1 MKDRCLIVILM
12 FMLFTCLFSQNLV
25 LERTNIEI
33 LQQLS
38 LDLASLY
45 QIRHQE
51 AILIATEKGW
61 PIKQVREDGS
71 VIELQFLRD
80 GFPVYYVTG
89 NGVSAETISTNQVR
103 PGGTTGLNLD
113 GTGMV
118 LYEWDAGKVLLS
130 HQELTGRI
138 TIGDPASNT
147 DLHDHSTHVAGTLI
161 AAGIDMS
168 AVGMAYNGTLIDYD
182 WDDDNSEMSAAGA
195 GGALI
200 SNHSYSFI
208 TGWYYNYRN
217 DGLWCW
223 FGDTTVSETE
233 DYYFGFYDSE
243 AQAWDNIA
251 YNAPYLLICKSA
263 GNDRTDCGPEPGGQH
278 WVWDPDLDNWV
289 YSWQTRDPDG
299 DYDCIGTRGSA
310 KNLLT
315 VGAVNDI
322 QGGYEEVADVV
333 ATSFTS
339 WGPPDDGRIKPDVVA
354 NGQHLW
360 SPISTG
366 NTDYAFKSGTS
377 MSTPSVAGSA
387 ALLQEHYSEL
397 YRDYMLSSTLKGLI
411 INTADEAG
419 PAPGPDYMF
428 GWGLM
433 NTRTAADAITDKDE
447 YSLIIEE
454 ELANSESYE
463 ISVTPNIAETLTAT
477 LCWTDIP
484 GTPVSPQ
491 VDPSDPMLVNDLDMR
506 ITRPGFTAYPW
517 KLNPLNPTA
526 AASNNSDN
534 PVDNVEKIEIS
545 NPEPEIHTI
554 TITHKGTLTSPQTFS
569 LIVTGIDSKPA
580 EIDVNPAL
588 LDVNLSPDETADETL
603 RITNNGIRDL
613 VYNCDIELLSRSL
626 NKPEKNNEIVIGLES
641 LDNTLKPEKYDI
653 DSVELKA
660 YMPAREEIE
669 IHHDN
674 GNLAGA
680 LGCGGAAYFTT
691 AARFT
696 PDELDPY
703 YGGYAL
709 TKVKFFITSWPFTS
723 VVLKV
728 WRGGQ
733 YGDAGTEIYSQDVTS
748 SVVSDSWNEFE
759 LTSPIPFIA
768 DDEYWLGYY
777 ITIDE
782 YSFPAAYDSG
792 PGVGGKGIWLSW
804 FGGAWEDLF
813 ENDDPYDCN
822 WLLRGVIEPQWL
834 SITANGSGI
843 VPGSAR
849 DYVDVNIHF
858 NATDLTIG
866 TDKTANII
874 IASNDP
880 FNPEIIIPVSMHV
893 EETQPNPP
901 TNPVVFYAE
910 GNIVLEWDAV
920 PGATSYNVYSDTD
933 PYGDF
938 TTLEAGG
945 VTGTTWTDTDTAG
958 IKKFYVIRA
967 NN

>member
-1 MKDRCLIVILM
+1 M
-12 FMLFTCLFSQNLV
+12 

-387 ALLQEHYSEL
+387 ALLQEHYSER

-419 PAPGPDYMF
+419 PNPGPDYMF

-454 ELANSESYE
+454 ELANGESYE

-484 GTPVSPQ
+484 GTPVTPQ
-491 VDPSDPMLVNDLDMR
+491 VDPLDPMLVNDLDMR

-517 KLNPLNPTA
+517 KLNPSNPTA

-554 TITHKGTLTSPQTFS
+554 TITHKGTLTSP
-569 LIVTGIDSKPA
+569 
-580 EIDVNPAL
+580 
-588 LDVNLSPDETADETL
+588 
-603 RITNNGIRDL
+603 
-613 VYNCDIELLSRSL
+613 
-626 NKPEKNNEIVIGLES
+626 
-641 LDNTLKPEKYDI
+641 
-653 DSVELKA
+653 
-660 YMPAREEIE
+660 
-669 IHHDN
+669 
-674 GNLAGA
+674 
-680 LGCGGAAYFTT
+680 
-691 AARFT
+691 
-696 PDELDPY
+696 
-703 YGGYAL
+703 
-709 TKVKFFITSWPFTS
+709 
-723 VVLKV
+723 
-728 WRGGQ
+728 
-733 YGDAGTEIYSQDVTS
+733 
-748 SVVSDSWNEFE
+748 
-759 LTSPIPFIA
+759 
-768 DDEYWLGYY
+768 
-777 ITIDE
+777 
-782 YSFPAAYDSG
+782 
-792 PGVGGKGIWLSW
+792 
-804 FGGAWEDLF
+804 
-813 ENDDPYDCN
+813 
-822 WLLRGVIEPQWL
+822 
-834 SITANGSGI
+834 
-843 VPGSAR
+843 
-849 DYVDVNIHF
+849 
-858 NATDLTIG
+858 
-866 TDKTANII
+866 
-874 IASNDP
+874 
-880 FNPEIIIPVSMHV
+880 
-893 EETQPNPP
+893 
-901 TNPVVFYAE
+901 
-910 GNIVLEWDAV
+910 
-920 PGATSYNVYSDTD
+920 
-933 PYGDF
+933 
-938 TTLEAGG
+938 
-945 VTGTTWTDTDTAG
+945 
-958 IKKFYVIRA
+958 
-967 NN
+967 